1 MVAVADVDREAGEAT
16 VAEVERLGGSG
27 LMLEADVADSSDC
40 RRVVEAT
47 VERFGGVDILFN
59 NVGIQPPAS
68 YTNVE
73 DTSEAMWDRI
83 IGVNLKS
90 CFLMSKYAIPELRKR
105 GGGVIINTASVQGLQ
120 SQPLVP
126 PYAASK
132 GGDTLAHA
140 PDVARLRQGTT
151 SASLAVC
158 PGSIDTPMLR
168 AAAGVAGGDPDDVVD
183 AWGAAH
189 PIGRV
194 GTGQDIANA
203 VLFLASDK
211 ASFMTG
217 ENVNVDG
224 GLHGARRLG
233 HCGERLIP
241 NGTYSSA
248 PSDCLSL
255 SNRPSGFLR
264 AWPEPSSKVSASCVR
279 SSRCSSVRDL
289 GVSTITVTS

>member
-1 MVAVADVDREAGEAT
+1 MNREAGEAT
-16 VAEVERLGGSG
+16 VAEVKRLGGEG
-27 LMLEADVADSSDC
+27 LDARRQTCRTRQTAGASWRRRSSDI
-40 RRVVEAT
+40 
-47 VERFGGVDILFN
+47 GGVDILFN

-68 YTNVE
+68 YVNVE
-73 DTSEAMWDRI
+73 DTPETLWDRI

-90 CFLMSKYAIPELRKR
+90 CFLMSKYAIPEMRKR

-132 GGDTLAHA
+132 GGILSLT
-140 PDVARLRQGTT
+140 RQM
-151 SASLAVC
+151 SLDYAKDNIRVLAVC

-168 AAAGVAGGDPDDVVD
+168 AAAGVVGGDPDEVVGQ
-183 AWGAAH
+183 WGAAH

-224 GLHGARRLG
+224 GYMALGAWA
-233 HCGERLIP
+233 
-241 NGTYSSA
+241 TA
-248 PSDCLSL
+248 
-255 SNRPSGFLR
+255 
-264 AWPEPSSKVSASCVR
+264 A
-279 SSRCSSVRDL
+279 RD
-289 GVSTITVTS
+289 

>member
-1 MVAVADVDREAGEAT
+1 VNREAGEAT
-16 VAEVERLGGSG
+16 VAQVERLGGEG
-27 LMLEADVADSSDC
+27 LMLQADVSDSSEC

-47 VERFGGVDILFN
+47 VERFRGVDILFN

-68 YTNVE
+68 YVNVE
-73 DTSEAMWDRI
+73 DTPETLWDRI

-90 CFLMSKYAIPELRKR
+90 CFLMSKYAIPEMRKR
-105 GGGVIINTASVQGLQ
+105 GGGVIISTASVQGLQ

-132 GGDTLAHA
+132 GGILSLT
-140 PDVARLRQGTT
+140 RQM
-151 SASLAVC
+151 SLDYAKDNIRVLAVC

-168 AAAGVAGGDPDDVVD
+168 AAAGVVGGDPDEVVSQ
-183 AWGAAH
+183 WGAAH

-224 GLHGARRLG
+224 GYMALGAWA
-233 HCGERLIP
+233 
-241 NGTYSSA
+241 TA
-248 PSDCLSL
+248 
-255 SNRPSGFLR
+255 
-264 AWPEPSSKVSASCVR
+264 A
-279 SSRCSSVRDL
+279 RD
-289 GVSTITVTS
+289 

>member
-1 MVAVADVDREAGEAT
+1 MASFDGKVVIITGGALGIGQATAWEFAKEGATVAIADVDREAGEAT
-16 VAEVERLGGSG
+16 VAEVERLGGEG
-27 LMLEADVADSSDC
+27 LMVEADVSDSADCS
-40 RRVVEAT
+40 RVVETT

-73 DTSEAMWDRI
+73 DTPESMWDRI

-90 CFLMSKYAIPELRKR
+90 CFLMSKYAIPEMRKR

-132 GGDTLAHA
+132 GGILSLT
-140 PDVARLRQGTT
+140 RQM
-151 SASLAVC
+151 SLDYAKDNIRVLAVC

-168 AAAGVAGGDPDDVVD
+168 AAAGVMGGDPDEIVGQ
-183 AWGAAH
+183 WGAAH

-224 GLHGARRLG
+224 GYMALGAWA
-233 HCGERLIP
+233 
-241 NGTYSSA
+241 TA
-248 PSDCLSL
+248 
-255 SNRPSGFLR
+255 
-264 AWPEPSSKVSASCVR
+264 A
-279 SSRCSSVRDL
+279 RD
-289 GVSTITVTS
+289 

>member
-1 MVAVADVDREAGEAT
+1 MSSFDGKVVIITGGALGIGQATAWEFAKEGAMVAIVDVNRVAGEAT
-16 VAEVERLGGSG
+16 VAEVERLGGKG
-27 LMLEADVADSSDC
+27 LLLQADAADSSDC
-40 RRVVEAT
+40 RRVVEAA

-59 NVGIQPPAS
+59 NVGIQPPES
-68 YTNVE
+68 YVNVE

-90 CFLMSKYAIPELRKR
+90 CFLMSKYAIPEMRKR

-132 GGDTLAHA
+132 GGILSLT
-140 PDVARLRQGTT
+140 RQM
-151 SASLAVC
+151 SLDYAKDNIRVLAVC

-168 AAAGVAGGDPDDVVD
+168 AAAGVVGGDPDEVVGQ
-183 AWGAAH
+183 WGAAH

-211 ASFMTG
+211 AGFMTG

-224 GLHGARRLG
+224 GYMALGAWA
-233 HCGERLIP
+233 
-241 NGTYSSA
+241 TA
-248 PSDCLSL
+248 
-255 SNRPSGFLR
+255 
-264 AWPEPSSKVSASCVR
+264 A
-279 SSRCSSVRDL
+279 RD
-289 GVSTITVTS
+289 